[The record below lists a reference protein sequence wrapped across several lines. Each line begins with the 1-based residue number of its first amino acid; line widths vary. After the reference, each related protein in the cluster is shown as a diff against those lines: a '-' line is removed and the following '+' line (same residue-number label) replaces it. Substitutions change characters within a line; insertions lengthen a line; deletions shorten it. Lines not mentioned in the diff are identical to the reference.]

1 MELSSIE
8 LFKIIS
14 VLNKEIESD
23 NLYLNNIY
31 QVMNDS
37 YLFRLHQVG
46 KSKKYVMINPKI
58 GIWESKYDI
67 EKDESTGYVTSLR
80 RNLLR
85 ARLIKFE
92 QPPGERIC
100 IMHFE
105 TKKGKRKVICE
116 FFREGNIIVVD
127 ENNKILSCLRKLK
140 VRHRE
145 IFPGS
150 TYEFPP
156 LKAASIENFQKE
168 DLEKIHENDLEIAKW
183 IGRNYSLSKKYIEE
197 ILERINI
204 DKEKECNKL
213 SSNEIKKLE
222 NEILELV
229 KVVKSHDLSVWIAK
243 DENLIED
250 ISLINLEHS
259 KKSDYHESDS
269 LMDELDNYITLNLS
283 KNQTVTK
290 QEPINKKI
298 IELEKSIKLQED
310 AYKKNKNK
318 AVELRDLAVELS
330 KANSYNEILEGREIE
345 IIKHRHNII
354 KIPFIDSEIE
364 IDKEISA
371 IKLSSLCFDH
381 AKKLERKIGSI
392 EIASLKL
399 KSDLDKIRNKVNK
412 QEESKSSIK
421 IKEETLWFEKF
432 RWFVSLEGDLVIGG
446 RDSQSNVNIIKK
458 YAKQNDLVFHSEI
471 VGSPFFIIKD
481 GVSDTTITETATATA
496 SFSRAWKSQSSV
508 DVYYVK
514 YEQVKKGAPSGM
526 SMPKGSF
533 MIEGKKTILKKV
545 KLELAIGAVMHN
557 GKHTIMSGPI
567 DAVMR
572 RSLAHVII
580 RPGKRKA
587 SDIAKLIKNKL
598 ILKLDNDISE
608 IYKGKS
614 IDEYLRVLP
623 PGGAEIVDN

>member
-23 NLYLNNIY
+23 NLYLNNVY

-46 KSKKYVMINPKI
+46 KSKKYVMVNPKI

-150 TYEFPP
+150 IYEFPP
-156 LKAASIENFQKE
+156 LRAASIENFQKE
-168 DLEKIHENDLEIAKW
+168 DLKNIYENDLEIAKW

-259 KKSDYHESDS
+259 KKSDYYESDS

-283 KNQTVTK
+283 KTQSVTK

-298 IELEKSIKLQED
+298 IELEKSIKLQQD
-310 AYKKNKNK
+310 AYNKNK
-318 AVELRDLAVELS
+318 DKAVKLRDLAVELS
-330 KANSYNEILEGREIE
+330 KANSYTEILDGREIE
-345 IIKHRHNII
+345 IIKYRQSII

-381 AKKLERKIGSI
+381 AKKLERKVESI

-446 RDSQSNVNIIKK
+446 RDSQSNVDIIKK

-471 VGSPFFIIKD
+471 VGSPFFIIKE

-496 SFSRAWKSQSSV
+496 SFSRAWKSQNSV

-557 GKHTIMSGPI
+557 GKYTIMSGPT

-572 RSLAHVII
+572 RSLGYVTIQ
-580 RPGKRKA
+580 PGKRKA

>member
-46 KSKKYVMINPKI
+46 KSKKYVMVNPKI

-330 KANSYNEILEGREIE
+330 KANSYNEILDGREIE

-471 VGSPFFIIKD
+471 VGSPFFIIKE

>member
-46 KSKKYVMINPKI
+46 KSKKYVMVNPKI

-100 IMHFE
+100 IIHFE

-150 TYEFPP
+150 IYEFPP
-156 LKAASIENFQKE
+156 LKATSIENFQKE
-168 DLEKIHENDLEIAKW
+168 DLENIYENDLEIAKW

-197 ILERINI
+197 ILERISI

-259 KKSDYHESDS
+259 KKSDYYESDS

-298 IELEKSIKLQED
+298 IELEKSIKLQQD
-310 AYKKNKNK
+310 AYNKNK
-318 AVELRDLAVELS
+318 DKAVKLRDLAVELS
-330 KANSYNEILEGREIE
+330 KANSYTEILDGREIE
-345 IIKHRHNII
+345 IIKYRQSII

-381 AKKLERKIGSI
+381 AKKLERKIESI

-421 IKEETLWFEKF
+421 IKEESLWFEKF
-432 RWFVSLEGDLVIGG
+432 RWFISLEGDLVIGG
-446 RDSQSNVNIIKK
+446 RDSQSNVDIIKK

-471 VGSPFFIIKD
+471 VGSPFFIIKE

-496 SFSRAWKSQSSV
+496 SFSRAWKSQNSV

-557 GKHTIMSGPI
+557 GKYTIMSGPT

-572 RSLAHVII
+572 RSLGYVTIQ
-580 RPGKRKA
+580 PGKRKA

>member
-23 NLYLNNIY
+23 NLYLNNVY

-46 KSKKYVMINPKI
+46 KSKKYVMVNPKI

-150 TYEFPP
+150 IYEFPP
-156 LKAASIENFQKE
+156 LRAASIENFQKE
-168 DLEKIHENDLEIAKW
+168 DLKNIYENDLEIAKW

-259 KKSDYHESDS
+259 KKSDYYESDS

-283 KNQTVTK
+283 KTQSVTK

-298 IELEKSIKLQED
+298 IELEKSIKLQQD
-310 AYKKNKNK
+310 AYNKNK
-318 AVELRDLAVELS
+318 DKAVKLRDLAVELS
-330 KANSYNEILEGREIE
+330 KSNSYNEILDGREIE
-345 IIKHRHNII
+345 IIKYRQSII

-381 AKKLERKIGSI
+381 AKKLERKVESI

-421 IKEETLWFEKF
+421 IKEEALWFEKF
-432 RWFVSLEGDLVIGG
+432 RWFISLEGDLVIGG
-446 RDSQSNVNIIKK
+446 RDSQSNVDIIKK

-471 VGSPFFIIKD
+471 IGSPFFIIKE

-496 SFSRAWKSQSSV
+496 SFSRAWKSQNSV

-557 GKHTIMSGPI
+557 GKYTIMSGPT

-572 RSLAHVII
+572 RSLGYVTIQ
-580 RPGKRKA
+580 PGKRKA

>member
-23 NLYLNNIY
+23 NLYLNNVY

-150 TYEFPP
+150 IYEFPP
-156 LKAASIENFQKE
+156 LKATSIENFQKK
-168 DLEKIHENDLEIAKW
+168 DLENIYENDLEIAKW

-197 ILERINI
+197 ILERISI

-243 DENLIED
+243 DDNLIED
-250 ISLINLEHS
+250 IALINLEHS
-259 KKSDYHESDS
+259 KKSEYYESDS

-298 IELEKSIKLQED
+298 IELEKSVKLQEE

-330 KANSYNEILEGREIE
+330 KANSYNEILDVREIE
-345 IIKHRHNII
+345 IINHRHNII

-381 AKKLERKIGSI
+381 AKKLERKIRSI

-399 KSDLDKIRNKVNK
+399 KSDLEKIRNKVNK

-471 VGSPFFIIKD
+471 VGSPFFIIKE
-481 GVSDTTITETATATA
+481 GVSDTTIIETATATA

-623 PGGAEIVDN
+623 PGGTEIVDN

>member
-23 NLYLNNIY
+23 NLYLNNVY

-46 KSKKYVMINPKI
+46 KSKKYVMVNPKI

-150 TYEFPP
+150 IYEFPP
-156 LKAASIENFQKE
+156 LRAASIENFQKE
-168 DLEKIHENDLEIAKW
+168 DLKNIYENDLEIAKW

-197 ILERINI
+197 ILERISI

-259 KKSDYHESDS
+259 KKSDYYESDS

-283 KNQTVTK
+283 KTQSVTK

-298 IELEKSIKLQED
+298 IELEKSIKLQQD
-310 AYKKNKNK
+310 AYNKNK
-318 AVELRDLAVELS
+318 DKAVKLRDLAAELS
-330 KANSYNEILEGREIE
+330 KANSYTEILDGREIE
-345 IIKHRHNII
+345 IIKYRHSII

-381 AKKLERKIGSI
+381 AKKLERKVESI

-421 IKEETLWFEKF
+421 IKEEALWFEKF
-432 RWFVSLEGDLVIGG
+432 RWFISLEGDLVIGG
-446 RDSQSNVNIIKK
+446 RDSQSNVDIIKK

-471 VGSPFFIIKD
+471 VGSPFFIIKE

-557 GKHTIMSGPI
+557 GKYTIMSGPT

-572 RSLAHVII
+572 RSLGYVTIQ
-580 RPGKRKA
+580 PGKRKA

>member
-23 NLYLNNIY
+23 NLYLNNVY

-46 KSKKYVMINPKI
+46 KSKKYVMVNPKI

-150 TYEFPP
+150 IYEFPP
-156 LKAASIENFQKE
+156 LRAASIENFQKE
-168 DLEKIHENDLEIAKW
+168 DLKNIYENDLEIAKW

-197 ILERINI
+197 ILERISI

-259 KKSDYHESDS
+259 KKSDYYESDS

-298 IELEKSIKLQED
+298 IELEKSIKLQQD
-310 AYKKNKNK
+310 AYNKNK
-318 AVELRDLAVELS
+318 DKAVKLRDLAVELS
-330 KANSYNEILEGREIE
+330 KASSYTEILDGREIE
-345 IIKHRHNII
+345 IIKYRHSII

-364 IDKEISA
+364 IDEEISA

-381 AKKLERKIGSI
+381 AKKLERKVESI

-421 IKEETLWFEKF
+421 IKEEALWFEKF
-432 RWFVSLEGDLVIGG
+432 RWFISLEGDLVIGG
-446 RDSQSNVNIIKK
+446 RDSQSNVDIIKK

-471 VGSPFFIIKD
+471 VGSPFFIIKE

-514 YEQVKKGAPSGM
+514 YEQVKKGAPRGM

-533 MIEGKKTILKKV
+533 MIEGKQTILKKV

-557 GKHTIMSGPI
+557 GKYTIMSGPT

-572 RSLAHVII
+572 RSLGYVTIQ
-580 RPGKRKA
+580 PGKRKA

>member
-23 NLYLNNIY
+23 NLYLNNVY

-46 KSKKYVMINPKI
+46 KSKKYVMVNPKI

-150 TYEFPP
+150 IYEFPP
-156 LKAASIENFQKE
+156 LRAASIENFQKE
-168 DLEKIHENDLEIAKW
+168 DLKNIYENDLEIAKW

-197 ILERINI
+197 ILERISI

-259 KKSDYHESDS
+259 KKSDYYESDS

-283 KNQTVTK
+283 KTQSVTK

-298 IELEKSIKLQED
+298 IELEKSIKLQQD
-310 AYKKNKNK
+310 AYNKNK
-318 AVELRDLAVELS
+318 DKAVKLRDLAAELS
-330 KANSYNEILEGREIE
+330 KANSYTEILDGREIE
-345 IIKHRHNII
+345 IIKYRHSII

-381 AKKLERKIGSI
+381 AKKLERKVESI

-421 IKEETLWFEKF
+421 IKEEALWFEKF

-446 RDSQSNVNIIKK
+446 RDSQSNVDIIKK

-471 VGSPFFIIKD
+471 VGSPFFIIKE

-496 SFSRAWKSQSSV
+496 SFSRAWKSQNSV

-557 GKHTIMSGPI
+557 GKYTIMSGPT

-572 RSLAHVII
+572 RSLGYVTIQ
-580 RPGKRKA
+580 PGKRKA

>member
-23 NLYLNNIY
+23 NLYLNNVY

-46 KSKKYVMINPKI
+46 KSKKYVMVNPKI

-150 TYEFPP
+150 IYEFPP
-156 LKAASIENFQKE
+156 LRAASIENFQKE
-168 DLEKIHENDLEIAKW
+168 DLKNIYENDLEIAKW

-197 ILERINI
+197 ILERISI

-259 KKSDYHESDS
+259 KKSDYYESDS

-283 KNQTVTK
+283 KTQSVTK

-298 IELEKSIKLQED
+298 IELEKSIKLQQD
-310 AYKKNKNK
+310 AYNKNK
-318 AVELRDLAVELS
+318 DKAVKLRDLAVELS
-330 KANSYNEILEGREIE
+330 KANSYTEILDGREIE
-345 IIKHRHNII
+345 IIKYRHNII

-381 AKKLERKIGSI
+381 AKKLERKIESI

-446 RDSQSNVNIIKK
+446 RDSQSNVDIIKK

-471 VGSPFFIIKD
+471 VGSPFFIIKE

-545 KLELAIGAVMHN
+545 KLELAIGAVMYN
-557 GKHTIMSGPI
+557 DKHTIMSGPI

-572 RSLAHVII
+572 KSLAHVII

>member
-46 KSKKYVMINPKI
+46 KSKKYVMVNPKI

-156 LKAASIENFQKE
+156 LRAASIENFQKE

-229 KVVKSHDLSVWIAK
+229 KVVKSHDLGVWIAK

-259 KKSDYHESDS
+259 KKVS
-269 LMDELDNYITLNLS
+269 II
-283 KNQTVTK
+283 NQ
-290 QEPINKKI
+290 I
-298 IELEKSIKLQED
+298 
-310 AYKKNKNK
+310 
-318 AVELRDLAVELS
+318 
-330 KANSYNEILEGREIE
+330 
-345 IIKHRHNII
+345 H
-354 KIPFIDSEIE
+354 
-364 IDKEISA
+364 
-371 IKLSSLCFDH
+371 
-381 AKKLERKIGSI
+381 
-392 EIASLKL
+392 
-399 KSDLDKIRNKVNK
+399 
-412 QEESKSSIK
+412 
-421 IKEETLWFEKF
+421 
-432 RWFVSLEGDLVIGG
+432 
-446 RDSQSNVNIIKK
+446 
-458 YAKQNDLVFHSEI
+458 
-471 VGSPFFIIKD
+471 
-481 GVSDTTITETATATA
+481 
-496 SFSRAWKSQSSV
+496 
-508 DVYYVK
+508 
-514 YEQVKKGAPSGM
+514 
-526 SMPKGSF
+526 
-533 MIEGKKTILKKV
+533 
-545 KLELAIGAVMHN
+545 
-557 GKHTIMSGPI
+557 
-567 DAVMR
+567 
-572 RSLAHVII
+572 
-580 RPGKRKA
+580 
-587 SDIAKLIKNKL
+587 
-598 ILKLDNDISE
+598 
-608 IYKGKS
+608 
-614 IDEYLRVLP
+614 
-623 PGGAEIVDN
+623 

>member
-14 VLNKEIESD
+14 VLNKEIESN

-150 TYEFPP
+150 IYEFPP
-156 LKAASIENFQKE
+156 LKATSIENFQKE
-168 DLEKIHENDLEIAKW
+168 DLENIYENDLEIAKW

-204 DKEKECNKL
+204 DKEKECSKL

-243 DENLIED
+243 DDNLIED
-250 ISLINLEHS
+250 IALINLEHS
-259 KKSDYHESDS
+259 KKSEYYESDS

-298 IELEKSIKLQED
+298 IELEKSIKLQQD
-310 AYKKNKNK
+310 AYKKNKDK

-330 KANSYNEILEGREIE
+330 KVDSYNEVLDGREIE
-345 IIKHRHNII
+345 IIKYRHNII

-399 KSDLDKIRNKVNK
+399 KSDIDKIRNKVNK

-446 RDSQSNVNIIKK
+446 RDSQSNVDIIKK

-471 VGSPFFIIKD
+471 VGSPFFIIKE
-481 GVSDTTITETATATA
+481 GISNTTITETATATA

>member
-150 TYEFPP
+150 IYEFPP
-156 LKAASIENFQKE
+156 LKATSIENFQKE
-168 DLEKIHENDLEIAKW
+168 DLENIYENDLEIAKW

-197 ILERINI
+197 ILERISI

-243 DENLIED
+243 DDNLIED

-259 KKSDYHESDS
+259 KKSEYYESDS

-283 KNQTVTK
+283 KTQSVTK

-298 IELEKSIKLQED
+298 IELEKSIKLQQD
-310 AYKKNKNK
+310 AYNKNK
-318 AVELRDLAVELS
+318 DKAVKLRDLAVELS
-330 KANSYNEILEGREIE
+330 KASSYTEILDGREIE
-345 IIKHRHNII
+345 IIKYRHSII

-381 AKKLERKIGSI
+381 AKKLERKIESI

-446 RDSQSNVNIIKK
+446 RDSQSNVDIIKK

-471 VGSPFFIIKD
+471 VGSPFFIIKE

-557 GKHTIMSGPI
+557 GKYTIMSGPT

-572 RSLAHVII
+572 RSLGYVTIQ
-580 RPGKRKA
+580 PGKRKA

>member
-23 NLYLNNIY
+23 NLYLNNVY

-156 LKAASIENFQKE
+156 LKATSIENFQKE
-168 DLEKIHENDLEIAKW
+168 DLENIYENDLEIAKW

-197 ILERINI
+197 ILERISI

-259 KKSDYHESDS
+259 KKSDYYESDS

-283 KNQTVTK
+283 KTQSVTK

-298 IELEKSIKLQED
+298 IELEKSIKLQQD
-310 AYKKNKNK
+310 AYNKNK
-318 AVELRDLAVELS
+318 DKAVKLRDLAAELS
-330 KANSYNEILEGREIE
+330 KANSYTEILDGREIE
-345 IIKHRHNII
+345 IIKYRHNII

-381 AKKLERKIGSI
+381 AKKLERKVESI

-421 IKEETLWFEKF
+421 IKEEALWFEKF

-446 RDSQSNVNIIKK
+446 RDSQSNVDIIKK

-471 VGSPFFIIKD
+471 VGSPFFIIKE

-557 GKHTIMSGPI
+557 GKYTIMSGPT

-572 RSLAHVII
+572 RSLGYVTIQ
-580 RPGKRKA
+580 PGKRKA

>member
-150 TYEFPP
+150 IYEFPP
-156 LKAASIENFQKE
+156 LRAASIENFQKE
-168 DLEKIHENDLEIAKW
+168 DLKNIYENDLEIAKW

-259 KKSDYHESDS
+259 KKSDYYKSDS

-283 KNQTVTK
+283 KTQSVTK

-330 KANSYNEILEGREIE
+330 KANSYNEIFDGREIE

-381 AKKLERKIGSI
+381 AKKLERKVESI

-421 IKEETLWFEKF
+421 IKEEALWFEKF

-471 VGSPFFIIKD
+471 VGSPFFIIKE

-572 RSLAHVII
+572 RSLAHIII

>member
-31 QVMNDS
+31 QIMNDS

-46 KSKKYVMINPKI
+46 KSKKYVMVNPKI

-156 LKAASIENFQKE
+156 LRAASIENFQKE

-250 ISLINLEHS
+250 ISLINLERS

-330 KANSYNEILEGREIE
+330 KANSYNEILDGREIE

-471 VGSPFFIIKD
+471 VGSPFFIIKE

>member
-1 MELSSIE
+1 M
-8 LFKIIS
+8 
-14 VLNKEIESD
+14 
-23 NLYLNNIY
+23 
-31 QVMNDS
+31 
-37 YLFRLHQVG
+37 
-46 KSKKYVMINPKI
+46 
-58 GIWESKYDI
+58 
-67 EKDESTGYVTSLR
+67 
-80 RNLLR
+80 
-85 ARLIKFE
+85 
-92 QPPGERIC
+92 
-100 IMHFE
+100 
-105 TKKGKRKVICE
+105 
-116 FFREGNIIVVD
+116 
-127 ENNKILSCLRKLK
+127 
-140 VRHRE
+140 
-145 IFPGS
+145 
-150 TYEFPP
+150 
-156 LKAASIENFQKE
+156 
-168 DLEKIHENDLEIAKW
+168 
-183 IGRNYSLSKKYIEE
+183 SKKYIEE
-197 ILERINI
+197 ILERISI

-259 KKSDYHESDS
+259 KKSDYYESDS

-283 KNQTVTK
+283 KTQSVTK

-298 IELEKSIKLQED
+298 IELEKSIKLQQD
-310 AYKKNKNK
+310 AYNKNK
-318 AVELRDLAVELS
+318 DKAVKLRDLAVELS
-330 KANSYNEILEGREIE
+330 KANSYTEILDGREIE
-345 IIKHRHNII
+345 IIKYRHSII

-364 IDKEISA
+364 IDEEISA

-381 AKKLERKIGSI
+381 AKKLERKVESI

-421 IKEETLWFEKF
+421 IKEESLWFEKF

-446 RDSQSNVNIIKK
+446 RDSQSNVDIIKK

-471 VGSPFFIIKD
+471 IGSPFFIIKE

-496 SFSRAWKSQSSV
+496 SFSRAWKSQNSV

-557 GKHTIMSGPI
+557 GKYTIMSGPT

-572 RSLAHVII
+572 RSLGYVTIQ
-580 RPGKRKA
+580 PGKRKA

-623 PGGAEIVDN
+623 PGETEIVDN

>member
-23 NLYLNNIY
+23 NLYLNNVY

-46 KSKKYVMINPKI
+46 KSKKYVMVNPKI

-150 TYEFPP
+150 IYEFPP
-156 LKAASIENFQKE
+156 LRAASIENFQKE
-168 DLEKIHENDLEIAKW
+168 DLKNIYENDLEIAKW

-197 ILERINI
+197 ILERISI

-259 KKSDYHESDS
+259 KKSDYYESDS

-283 KNQTVTK
+283 KNQSVTK

-298 IELEKSIKLQED
+298 IELEKSIKLQQD
-310 AYKKNKNK
+310 AYNKNK
-318 AVELRDLAVELS
+318 DKAVKLRDLAVKLS
-330 KANSYNEILEGREIE
+330 KANSYTEILDGREIE
-345 IIKHRHNII
+345 IIKYRQSII

-399 KSDLDKIRNKVNK
+399 KSDIDKIRNKVNK

-421 IKEETLWFEKF
+421 IKEEALGFEKF
-432 RWFVSLEGDLVIGG
+432 RWFISLEGDLVIGG
-446 RDSQSNVNIIKK
+446 RDSQSNVDIIKK

-471 VGSPFFIIKD
+471 VGSPFFIIKE

-496 SFSRAWKSQSSV
+496 SFSRAWKSQNSV

-557 GKHTIMSGPI
+557 GKYTIMSGPT

-572 RSLAHVII
+572 RSLGYVTIQ
-580 RPGKRKA
+580 PGKRKA

>member
-14 VLNKEIESD
+14 VLNKEIESN

-150 TYEFPP
+150 IYEFPP
-156 LKAASIENFQKE
+156 LKATSIENFQKE
-168 DLEKIHENDLEIAKW
+168 DLENIYENDLEIAKW

-243 DENLIED
+243 DDNLIED
-250 ISLINLEHS
+250 IALINLEHS
-259 KKSDYHESDS
+259 KKSEYYESDS

-298 IELEKSIKLQED
+298 IELEKSIKLQQD
-310 AYKKNKNK
+310 AYKKNKDK

-330 KANSYNEILEGREIE
+330 KVDSYNEVLDGREIE
-345 IIKHRHNII
+345 IIKYRHNII

-399 KSDLDKIRNKVNK
+399 KSDIDKIRNKVNK

-446 RDSQSNVNIIKK
+446 RDSQSNVDIIKK

-471 VGSPFFIIKD
+471 VGSPFFIIKE
-481 GVSDTTITETATATA
+481 GISNTTITETATATA

>member
-1 MELSSIE
+1 M
-8 LFKIIS
+8 
-14 VLNKEIESD
+14 
-23 NLYLNNIY
+23 
-31 QVMNDS
+31 
-37 YLFRLHQVG
+37 
-46 KSKKYVMINPKI
+46 
-58 GIWESKYDI
+58 
-67 EKDESTGYVTSLR
+67 
-80 RNLLR
+80 
-85 ARLIKFE
+85 
-92 QPPGERIC
+92 
-100 IMHFE
+100 
-105 TKKGKRKVICE
+105 
-116 FFREGNIIVVD
+116 
-127 ENNKILSCLRKLK
+127 
-140 VRHRE
+140 
-145 IFPGS
+145 
-150 TYEFPP
+150 
-156 LKAASIENFQKE
+156 
-168 DLEKIHENDLEIAKW
+168 
-183 IGRNYSLSKKYIEE
+183 
-197 ILERINI
+197 
-204 DKEKECNKL
+204 
-213 SSNEIKKLE
+213 
-222 NEILELV
+222 
-229 KVVKSHDLSVWIAK
+229 
-243 DENLIED
+243 
-250 ISLINLEHS
+250 
-259 KKSDYHESDS
+259 
-269 LMDELDNYITLNLS
+269 NLS
-283 KNQTVTK
+283 KTQSVTK

-330 KANSYNEILEGREIE
+330 KANSYNEILDGREIE

-471 VGSPFFIIKD
+471 VGSPFFIIKE
-481 GVSDTTITETATATA
+481 GVSDTTIIETATATA

-572 RSLAHVII
+572 RSLSYVII

>member
-23 NLYLNNIY
+23 NLYLNNVY

-46 KSKKYVMINPKI
+46 KSKKYVMVNPKI

-150 TYEFPP
+150 IYEFPP
-156 LKAASIENFQKE
+156 LRAASIENFQKE
-168 DLEKIHENDLEIAKW
+168 DLKNIYENDLEIAKW

-197 ILERINI
+197 ILERISI

-259 KKSDYHESDS
+259 KKSDYYESDS

-283 KNQTVTK
+283 KTQSVTK

-298 IELEKSIKLQED
+298 IELEKSIKLQQD
-310 AYKKNKNK
+310 AYNKNK
-318 AVELRDLAVELS
+318 DKAVKLRDLAVELS
-330 KANSYNEILEGREIE
+330 KANSYTEILDRREIE
-345 IIKHRHNII
+345 IIKYRQSII

-371 IKLSSLCFDH
+371 IKLSSLCFDQ
-381 AKKLERKIGSI
+381 AKKLERKIESI

-471 VGSPFFIIKD
+471 VGSPFFIIKE

-557 GKHTIMSGPI
+557 GKYTIMSGPT

-572 RSLAHVII
+572 RSLGYVTIQ
-580 RPGKRKA
+580 PGKRKA

>member
-23 NLYLNNIY
+23 NLYLNNVY

-46 KSKKYVMINPKI
+46 KSKKYVMVNPKI

-150 TYEFPP
+150 IYEFPP
-156 LKAASIENFQKE
+156 LRAASIENFQKE
-168 DLEKIHENDLEIAKW
+168 DLKNIYENDLEIAKW

-197 ILERINI
+197 ILERTSI

-259 KKSDYHESDS
+259 KKSDYYESDS

-283 KNQTVTK
+283 KNQSVTK

-298 IELEKSIKLQED
+298 IELEKSIKLQQD
-310 AYKKNKNK
+310 AYNKNK
-318 AVELRDLAVELS
+318 DKAVKLRDLAAELS
-330 KANSYNEILEGREIE
+330 KANSYTEILDGREIE
-345 IIKHRHNII
+345 IIKYRHNII

-381 AKKLERKIGSI
+381 AKKLERKIESI

-421 IKEETLWFEKF
+421 IKEEALWFEKF

-446 RDSQSNVNIIKK
+446 RDSQSNVDIIKK

-471 VGSPFFIIKD
+471 VGSPFFIIKE

-496 SFSRAWKSQSSV
+496 SFSRAWKSQNSV

-557 GKHTIMSGPI
+557 GKYTIMSGPT

-572 RSLAHVII
+572 RSLGYVTIQ
-580 RPGKRKA
+580 PGKRKA

>member
-14 VLNKEIESD
+14 VLNKEIESN

-58 GIWESKYDI
+58 GIWESKYDM

-150 TYEFPP
+150 IYEFPP
-156 LKAASIENFQKE
+156 LKATSIENFQKE
-168 DLEKIHENDLEIAKW
+168 DLENIYENDLEIAKW

-243 DENLIED
+243 DDNLIED
-250 ISLINLEHS
+250 IALINLEHS
-259 KKSDYHESDS
+259 KKSEYYESDS

-290 QEPINKKI
+290 QEPSNKKI
-298 IELEKSIKLQED
+298 IELEKSVKLQED
-310 AYKKNKNK
+310 AYKKNKDK

-330 KANSYNEILEGREIE
+330 KVDSYNEVLDGREIE
-345 IIKHRHNII
+345 IIKYRHNII

-381 AKKLERKIGSI
+381 AKKLERKIRSI

-399 KSDLDKIRNKVNK
+399 KSDLEKIRNKVNK

-446 RDSQSNVNIIKK
+446 RDSQSNVDIIKK

-471 VGSPFFIIKD
+471 VGSPFFIIKE
-481 GVSDTTITETATATA
+481 GISNTTITETATATA

-557 GKHTIMSGPI
+557 GKHTIMSGPT

-572 RSLAHVII
+572 RSLAYVII

-623 PGGAEIVDN
+623 PGEAEIVDN

>member
-23 NLYLNNIY
+23 NLYLNNVY

-150 TYEFPP
+150 IYEFPP
-156 LKAASIENFQKE
+156 LKATSIENFQKK
-168 DLEKIHENDLEIAKW
+168 DLENIYENDLEIAKW

-197 ILERINI
+197 ILERISI

-243 DENLIED
+243 DDNLIED
-250 ISLINLEHS
+250 IALINLEHS
-259 KKSDYHESDS
+259 KKSEYYESDS

-298 IELEKSIKLQED
+298 IELEKSVKLQEE

-330 KANSYNEILEGREIE
+330 KANSYNEILDVREIE
-345 IIKHRHNII
+345 IINHRHNII

-381 AKKLERKIGSI
+381 AKKLERKIRSI

-471 VGSPFFIIKD
+471 VGSPFFIIKE
-481 GVSDTTITETATATA
+481 GVSDTTIIETATATA

-623 PGGAEIVDN
+623 PGGTEIVDN

>member
-23 NLYLNNIY
+23 NLYLNNVY

-46 KSKKYVMINPKI
+46 KSKKYVMVNPKI

-150 TYEFPP
+150 IYEFPP
-156 LKAASIENFQKE
+156 LRAASIENFQKE
-168 DLEKIHENDLEIAKW
+168 DLKNIYENDLEIAKW

-197 ILERINI
+197 ILERISI

-259 KKSDYHESDS
+259 KKSDYYESDS

-283 KNQTVTK
+283 KTQSVTK

-298 IELEKSIKLQED
+298 IELEKSIKLQQD
-310 AYKKNKNK
+310 AYNKNK
-318 AVELRDLAVELS
+318 DKAVKLRDLAVELS
-330 KANSYNEILEGREIE
+330 KANSYTEILDGREIE
-345 IIKHRHNII
+345 IIKYRQSII

-381 AKKLERKIGSI
+381 AKKLERKVESI

-446 RDSQSNVNIIKK
+446 RDSQSNVDIIKK

-471 VGSPFFIIKD
+471 VGSPFFIIKE

-496 SFSRAWKSQSSV
+496 SFSRAWKSQNSV

-557 GKHTIMSGPI
+557 GKYTIMSGPT

-572 RSLAHVII
+572 RSLGYVTIQ
-580 RPGKRKA
+580 PGKRKA

>member
-23 NLYLNNIY
+23 NLYLNNVY

-46 KSKKYVMINPKI
+46 KSKKYVMVNPKI

-150 TYEFPP
+150 IYEFPP
-156 LKAASIENFQKE
+156 LRAASIENFQKE
-168 DLEKIHENDLEIAKW
+168 DLKNIYENDLEIAKW

-259 KKSDYHESDS
+259 KKSDYYESDS

-283 KNQTVTK
+283 KTQSVTK

-298 IELEKSIKLQED
+298 IELEKSIKLQQD
-310 AYKKNKNK
+310 AYNKNK
-318 AVELRDLAVELS
+318 DKAVKLRDLAVELS
-330 KANSYNEILEGREIE
+330 KANSYTEILDGREIE
-345 IIKHRHNII
+345 IIKYRQSII

-381 AKKLERKIGSI
+381 AKKLERKVESI

-421 IKEETLWFEKF
+421 IKEEALWFEKF
-432 RWFVSLEGDLVIGG
+432 RWFISLEGDLVIGG
-446 RDSQSNVNIIKK
+446 RDSQSNVDIIKK

-471 VGSPFFIIKD
+471 IGSPFFIIKE

-557 GKHTIMSGPI
+557 GKYTIMSGPT

-572 RSLAHVII
+572 RSLGYVTIQ
-580 RPGKRKA
+580 PGKRKA

-623 PGGAEIVDN
+623 PGEAEIVDN

>member
-46 KSKKYVMINPKI
+46 KSKKYVMVNPKI

-330 KANSYNEILEGREIE
+330 KANSYNEILDGREIE

>member
-58 GIWESKYDI
+58 GIWASKYDI

-229 KVVKSHDLSVWIAK
+229 KVVKSHDLGVWIAK

-259 KKSDYHESDS
+259 KKSEYHKSDS

-330 KANSYNEILEGREIE
+330 KANSYNEILDGREIE

-412 QEESKSSIK
+412 QEESRSSIK

-471 VGSPFFIIKD
+471 VGSPFFIIKE

-572 RSLAHVII
+572 RSLSYVII

>member
-23 NLYLNNIY
+23 NLYLNNVY

-46 KSKKYVMINPKI
+46 KSKKYVMVNPKI

-150 TYEFPP
+150 IYEFPP
-156 LKAASIENFQKE
+156 LRAASIENFQKE
-168 DLEKIHENDLEIAKW
+168 DLKNIYENDLEIAKW

-197 ILERINI
+197 ILERISI

-259 KKSDYHESDS
+259 KKSDYYESDS

-283 KNQTVTK
+283 KTQSVTK

-298 IELEKSIKLQED
+298 IELEKSIKLQQD
-310 AYKKNKNK
+310 AYNKNK
-318 AVELRDLAVELS
+318 DKAVKLRDLAAELS
-330 KANSYNEILEGREIE
+330 KANSYTEILDGREIE
-345 IIKHRHNII
+345 IIKYRHNII

-381 AKKLERKIGSI
+381 AKKLERKVESI

-421 IKEETLWFEKF
+421 IKEEALWFEKF

-446 RDSQSNVNIIKK
+446 RDSQSNVDIIKK

-471 VGSPFFIIKD
+471 IGSPFFIIKE

-496 SFSRAWKSQSSV
+496 SFSRAWKSQNSV

-557 GKHTIMSGPI
+557 GKYTIMSGPT

-572 RSLAHVII
+572 RSLGYVTIQ
-580 RPGKRKA
+580 PGKRKA

>member
-23 NLYLNNIY
+23 NLYLNNVY

-46 KSKKYVMINPKI
+46 KSKKYVMVNPKI

-150 TYEFPP
+150 IYEFPP
-156 LKAASIENFQKE
+156 LRAASIENFQKE
-168 DLEKIHENDLEIAKW
+168 DLKNIYENDLEIAKW

-197 ILERINI
+197 ILERTSI

-259 KKSDYHESDS
+259 KKSDYYESDS

-283 KNQTVTK
+283 KTQSVTK

-298 IELEKSIKLQED
+298 IELEKSIKLQQD
-310 AYKKNKNK
+310 AYNKNK
-318 AVELRDLAVELS
+318 DKAVKLRDLAVELS
-330 KANSYNEILEGREIE
+330 KANSYNEILDVREIE
-345 IIKHRHNII
+345 IINHRHNII
-354 KIPFIDSEIE
+354 KIPFINSEIE

-381 AKKLERKIGSI
+381 AKKLERKIISI

-446 RDSQSNVNIIKK
+446 RDSQSNVDIIKK

-471 VGSPFFIIKD
+471 VGSPFFIIKE

-557 GKHTIMSGPI
+557 GKYTIMSGPT

-572 RSLAHVII
+572 RSLGYVTIQ
-580 RPGKRKA
+580 PGKRKA

>member
-46 KSKKYVMINPKI
+46 KSKKYVMVNPKI

-150 TYEFPP
+150 IYEFPP
-156 LKAASIENFQKE
+156 LRDASIENFQKE
-168 DLEKIHENDLEIAKW
+168 DLKNIYENDLEIAKW

-197 ILERINI
+197 ILERISI

-259 KKSDYHESDS
+259 KKSDYYESDS

-283 KNQTVTK
+283 KTQSVTK

-298 IELEKSIKLQED
+298 IELEKSIKLQQD
-310 AYKKNKNK
+310 AYNKNK
-318 AVELRDLAVELS
+318 DKAVKLRDLAVELS
-330 KANSYNEILEGREIE
+330 KANSYTEILDRREIE
-345 IIKHRHNII
+345 IIKYRHSII

-381 AKKLERKIGSI
+381 AKKLERKIESI

-421 IKEETLWFEKF
+421 IKEEALWFEKF

-446 RDSQSNVNIIKK
+446 RDSQSNVDIIKK

-471 VGSPFFIIKD
+471 VGSPFFIIKE

-496 SFSRAWKSQSSV
+496 SFSRAWKSQNSV

-557 GKHTIMSGPI
+557 GKYTIMSGPT

-572 RSLAHVII
+572 RSLGYVTIQ
-580 RPGKRKA
+580 PGKRKA

>member
-14 VLNKEIESD
+14 VLNKEIESN

-46 KSKKYVMINPKI
+46 KSKKYVMVNPKI

-150 TYEFPP
+150 IYEFPP
-156 LKAASIENFQKE
+156 LRAASIENFQKE
-168 DLEKIHENDLEIAKW
+168 DLKNIYENDLEIAKW

-197 ILERINI
+197 ILERTSI

-259 KKSDYHESDS
+259 KKSDYYESDS

-283 KNQTVTK
+283 KTQSVTK

-298 IELEKSIKLQED
+298 IELEKSIKLQQD
-310 AYKKNKNK
+310 AYNKNK
-318 AVELRDLAVELS
+318 DKAVKLRDLAAELS
-330 KANSYNEILEGREIE
+330 KANSYTEILDGREIE
-345 IIKHRHNII
+345 IIKYRHSII

-381 AKKLERKIGSI
+381 AKKLERKIESI

-446 RDSQSNVNIIKK
+446 RDSQSNVDIIKK

-471 VGSPFFIIKD
+471 IGSPFFIIKE

-496 SFSRAWKSQSSV
+496 SFSRAWKSQNSV

-557 GKHTIMSGPI
+557 GKYTIMSGPT

-572 RSLAHVII
+572 RSLGYVTIQ
-580 RPGKRKA
+580 PGKRKA

>member
-23 NLYLNNIY
+23 NLYLNNVY

-46 KSKKYVMINPKI
+46 KSKKYVMVNPKI

-150 TYEFPP
+150 IYEFPP
-156 LKAASIENFQKE
+156 LRAASIENFQKE
-168 DLEKIHENDLEIAKW
+168 DLKNIYENDLEIAKW

-197 ILERINI
+197 ILERISI

-259 KKSDYHESDS
+259 KKSDYYESDS

-298 IELEKSIKLQED
+298 IELEKSIKLQQD
-310 AYKKNKNK
+310 AYNKNK
-318 AVELRDLAVELS
+318 DKAVKLRDLAAELS
-330 KANSYNEILEGREIE
+330 KANSYTEILDGREIE
-345 IIKHRHNII
+345 IIKYRHNII

-381 AKKLERKIGSI
+381 AKKLERKVESI

-421 IKEETLWFEKF
+421 IKEEALWFEKF

-446 RDSQSNVNIIKK
+446 RDSQSNVDIIKK

-471 VGSPFFIIKD
+471 VGSPFFIIKE

-496 SFSRAWKSQSSV
+496 SFSRAWKSQNSV

-557 GKHTIMSGPI
+557 GKYTIMSGPT

-572 RSLAHVII
+572 RSLGYVTIQ
-580 RPGKRKA
+580 PGKRKA

>member
-14 VLNKEIESD
+14 ILNKEIESD

-37 YLFRLHQVG
+37 YLFKLHQVG
-46 KSKKYVMINPKI
+46 KPKKYVMINPKI
-58 GIWESKYDI
+58 GIWASKYDI

-80 RNLLR
+80 KNLLR

-116 FFREGNIIVVD
+116 FFREGNIVVVD
-127 ENNKILSCLRKLK
+127 ENNKILSCLKKLK

-145 IFPGS
+145 IFPGNI
-150 TYEFPP
+150 YEFPP
-156 LKAASIENFQKE
+156 LRATSIENFEIE
-168 DLEKIHENDLEIAKW
+168 DLKSIYETDLEIAKW

-197 ILERINI
+197 ILEKTNI
-204 DKEKECNKL
+204 DKKKECNKL
-213 SSNEIKKLE
+213 SSEEVNRLE
-222 NEILELV
+222 KEILELV
-229 KVVKSHDLSVWIAK
+229 KIIKSHDLNVWVAK
-243 DENLIED
+243 DGELIED
-250 ISLINLEHS
+250 ISLINLDHS
-259 KKSDYHESDS
+259 KEKKYYESES
-269 LMDELDNYITLNLS
+269 MMDELDSYITLNLS
-283 KNQTVTK
+283 KDQTVIK

-298 IELEKSIKLQED
+298 IELEKSIKSQEE
-310 AYKKNKNK
+310 AYNNNKNK
-318 AVELRDLAVELS
+318 AIELRDLAIELS
-330 KANSYNEILEGREIE
+330 KANSYNEILTGKEIE
-345 IIKHRHNII
+345 IINYRSNII
-354 KIPFIDSEIE
+354 KIPFIDSELE

-371 IKLSSLCFDH
+371 IKLSSLCFDQ
-381 AKKLERKIGSI
+381 AKLLERKIKSI

-399 KSDLDKIRNKVNK
+399 KKDLDKIRKKREV
-412 QEESKSSIK
+412 QEENKSSIK

-432 RWFVSLEGDLVIGG
+432 RWFISLEGDLVIGG

-471 VGSPFFIIKD
+471 VGSPFFIIKE
-481 GVSDTTITETATATA
+481 GVSDTTITEIATATA
-496 SFSRAWKSQSSV
+496 SFSRAWKSESSV
-508 DVYYVK
+508 DVYYVR

-545 KLELAIGAVMHN
+545 KLELAIGAVIHN
-557 GKHTIMSGPI
+557 GRHTIMSGPI

-572 RSLAHVII
+572 KASAYVII
-580 RPGKRKA
+580 RPGKRKS
-587 SDIAKLIKNKL
+587 SDIAKLIKNDF
-598 ILKLDNDISE
+598 ISKLDNDISE

>member
-1 MELSSIE
+1 
-8 LFKIIS
+8 
-14 VLNKEIESD
+14 
-23 NLYLNNIY
+23 
-31 QVMNDS
+31 MNDS
-37 YLFRLHQVG
+37 YLFKLHQVG
-46 KSKKYVMINPKI
+46 KPKKYVMINPKI
-58 GIWESKYDI
+58 GIWASKYDI

-80 RNLLR
+80 KNLLR

-116 FFREGNIIVVD
+116 FFREGNIVVVD
-127 ENNKILSCLRKLK
+127 ENNKILSCLKKLK

-145 IFPGS
+145 IFPGNI
-150 TYEFPP
+150 YEFPP
-156 LKAASIENFQKE
+156 LRATSIENFEIE
-168 DLEKIHENDLEIAKW
+168 DLKSIYETDLEIAKW

-197 ILERINI
+197 ILEKTNI
-204 DKEKECNKL
+204 DKKKECNKL
-213 SSNEIKKLE
+213 SSEEVNRLE
-222 NEILELV
+222 KEILELV
-229 KVVKSHDLSVWIAK
+229 KIIKSHDLNVWVAK
-243 DENLIED
+243 DGELIED
-250 ISLINLEHS
+250 ISLINLDHS
-259 KKSDYHESDS
+259 KEKKYYESES
-269 LMDELDNYITLNLS
+269 MMDELDSYITLNLS
-283 KNQTVTK
+283 KDQTVIK

-298 IELEKSIKLQED
+298 IELEKSIKSQEE
-310 AYKKNKNK
+310 AYNNNKNK
-318 AVELRDLAVELS
+318 AIELRDLAIELS
-330 KANSYNEILEGREIE
+330 KANSYNEILTGKEIE
-345 IIKHRHNII
+345 IINYRSNII
-354 KIPFIDSEIE
+354 KIPFIDSELE

-371 IKLSSLCFDH
+371 IKLSSLCFDQ
-381 AKKLERKIGSI
+381 AKLLERKIKSI

-399 KSDLDKIRNKVNK
+399 KKDLDKIRKKREV
-412 QEESKSSIK
+412 QEENKSSIK

-432 RWFVSLEGDLVIGG
+432 RWFISLEGDLVIGG

-471 VGSPFFIIKD
+471 VGSPFFIIKE
-481 GVSDTTITETATATA
+481 GVSDTTITEIATATA
-496 SFSRAWKSQSSV
+496 SFSRAWKSESSV
-508 DVYYVK
+508 DVYYVR

-545 KLELAIGAVMHN
+545 KLELAIGAVIHN
-557 GKHTIMSGPI
+557 GRHTIMSGPI

-572 RSLAHVII
+572 KASAYVII
-580 RPGKRKA
+580 RPGKRKS
-587 SDIAKLIKNKL
+587 SDIAKLIKNDF
-598 ILKLDNDISE
+598 ISKLDNDISE

>member
-23 NLYLNNIY
+23 NLYLNNVY

-46 KSKKYVMINPKI
+46 KSKKYVMVNPKI

-150 TYEFPP
+150 IYEFPP
-156 LKAASIENFQKE
+156 LRAASIENFQKE
-168 DLEKIHENDLEIAKW
+168 DLKNIYENDLEIAKW

-197 ILERINI
+197 ILERTSI

-259 KKSDYHESDS
+259 KKSDYYESDS

-283 KNQTVTK
+283 KTQSVTK

-298 IELEKSIKLQED
+298 IELEKSIKLQQD
-310 AYKKNKNK
+310 AYNKNK
-318 AVELRDLAVELS
+318 DKAVKLRDLAVELS
-330 KANSYNEILEGREIE
+330 KANSYTEILDRREIE
-345 IIKHRHNII
+345 IIKYRQSII

-381 AKKLERKIGSI
+381 AKKLERKVESI

-446 RDSQSNVNIIKK
+446 RDSQSNVDIIKK

-471 VGSPFFIIKD
+471 IGSPFFIIKE

-557 GKHTIMSGPI
+557 GKYTIMSGPT

-572 RSLAHVII
+572 RSLGYVTIQ
-580 RPGKRKA
+580 PGKRKA

>member
-23 NLYLNNIY
+23 NLYLNNVY

-46 KSKKYVMINPKI
+46 KSKKYVMVNPKI

-150 TYEFPP
+150 IYEFPP
-156 LKAASIENFQKE
+156 LRAASIENFQKE
-168 DLEKIHENDLEIAKW
+168 DLKNIYENDLEIAKW

-197 ILERINI
+197 ILDRISI

-259 KKSDYHESDS
+259 KKSDYYESDS

-283 KNQTVTK
+283 KTQSVTK

-298 IELEKSIKLQED
+298 IELEKSIKLQQD
-310 AYKKNKNK
+310 AYNKNK
-318 AVELRDLAVELS
+318 DKAVKLRDLAAELS
-330 KANSYNEILEGREIE
+330 KANSYTEILDGREIE
-345 IIKHRHNII
+345 IIKYRHNII

-381 AKKLERKIGSI
+381 AKKLERKIESI

-421 IKEETLWFEKF
+421 IKEEALWFEKF
-432 RWFVSLEGDLVIGG
+432 RWFISLEGDLVIGG
-446 RDSQSNVNIIKK
+446 RDSQSNVDIIKK

-471 VGSPFFIIKD
+471 VGSPFFIIKE

-496 SFSRAWKSQSSV
+496 SFSRAWKSQNSV

-557 GKHTIMSGPI
+557 GKYTIMSGPT

-572 RSLAHVII
+572 RSLGYVTIQ
-580 RPGKRKA
+580 PGKRKA

-623 PGGAEIVDN
+623 PGEAEIVDN

>member
-23 NLYLNNIY
+23 NLYLNNVY

-46 KSKKYVMINPKI
+46 KSKKYVMVNPKI

-156 LKAASIENFQKE
+156 LKATSIENFQKE
-168 DLEKIHENDLEIAKW
+168 DLENIYENDLEIAKW

-197 ILERINI
+197 ILERTSI

-259 KKSDYHESDS
+259 KKSDYYESDS

-283 KNQTVTK
+283 KTQSVTK

-298 IELEKSIKLQED
+298 IELEKSIKLQQD
-310 AYKKNKNK
+310 AYNKNK
-318 AVELRDLAVELS
+318 DKAVKLRDLAVELS
-330 KANSYNEILEGREIE
+330 KANSYTEILDGREIE
-345 IIKHRHNII
+345 IIKYRHNII

-381 AKKLERKIGSI
+381 AKKLERKVESI

-421 IKEETLWFEKF
+421 IKEEALWFEKF
-432 RWFVSLEGDLVIGG
+432 RWFISLEGDLVIGG
-446 RDSQSNVNIIKK
+446 RDSQSNVDIIKK

-471 VGSPFFIIKD
+471 IGSPFFIIKE

-557 GKHTIMSGPI
+557 GKYTIMSGPT

-572 RSLAHVII
+572 RSLGYVTIQ
-580 RPGKRKA
+580 PGKRKA

>member
-23 NLYLNNIY
+23 NLYLNNVY

-150 TYEFPP
+150 IYEFPP
-156 LKAASIENFQKE
+156 LRAASIENFQKE
-168 DLEKIHENDLEIAKW
+168 DLKNIYENDLEIAKW

-197 ILERINI
+197 ILERTSI

-259 KKSDYHESDS
+259 KKSDYYESDS

-283 KNQTVTK
+283 KTQSVTK

-298 IELEKSIKLQED
+298 IELEKSIKLQQD
-310 AYKKNKNK
+310 AYNKNK
-318 AVELRDLAVELS
+318 DKAVKLRDLAVELS
-330 KANSYNEILEGREIE
+330 KSNSYNEILDGREIE
-345 IIKHRHNII
+345 IIKYRHNII

-381 AKKLERKIGSI
+381 AKKLERKVESI

-446 RDSQSNVNIIKK
+446 RDSQSNVDIIKK

-471 VGSPFFIIKD
+471 VGSPFFIIKE
-481 GVSDTTITETATATA
+481 GVSDTTIIETATATA
-496 SFSRAWKSQSSV
+496 SFSRAWKSQNSV

-557 GKHTIMSGPI
+557 GKYTIMSGPT
-567 DAVMR
+567 DAVRR
-572 RSLAHVII
+572 RSLGYVTIQ
-580 RPGKRKA
+580 PGKRKA